1 MNSCLLTV
9 ALSDNALY
17 CIQGV
22 HFCMKCTLFIF
33 QEIKEDKMKEK
44 KTSKFRVFANNAYAV
59 KTVWQ
64 ISKSRVMHTA
74 ISSIIGYVEW
84 IFMSIFF
91 LRYVIGAIENE
102 APVENIL
109 FFVGICFVVFLLLAM
124 YDSYSKAVIYPYTDN
139 KIYRTLY
146 RKLYAKARNVELRCF
161 EDADFYNRYTMA
173 LDGSAQKMT
182 TSVNCFFSV
191 VFGVVAA
198 AAAFWSMFTIDPWSV
213 LFVISPI
220 IGNFVF
226 GALMNKIW
234 GGRYVD
240 TVKNNRIAE
249 YVNRVMHL
257 AEYAKEIR
265 YSSIHELMMKRYND
279 AMDGNAK
286 VADKYGRKA
295 IAYTWAQ
302 NVTTF
307 ALVFEGIM
315 IYAAYRT
322 IVSETMG
329 LAELAI
335 MFTAMSTSSWILIGL
350 FNNFTEALKNGQFL
364 EYFRTFMEY
373 EEKIPEDQDGIIP
386 EKIRSI
392 EFKNVCFEYKEK
404 EPVINNLSFMIEG
417 DKVCALV
424 GHNGAGKSTI
434 IKLLFRLYD
443 PTSGE
448 IFVNGTNI
456 KEYNLKAYRKQFS
469 AAFQDY
475 KVMAMSVK
483 DNVLMGESFDN
494 PDETAERALR
504 CAGVWDKVSSLSN
517 GINTIMTKEFD
528 NDGAVLSGGEQQKI
542 VVARAFAQQASVK
555 VFDEPSSALDPI
567 AEYDLYKGIMD
578 ESKGHIT
585 LFISHRLSSVKDAD
599 EVFMLENGA
608 VIEQGTHRQLMD
620 MGGKYCEMFTK
631 QAQNYL
637 ADETYREG
645 VTA

>member
-1 MNSCLLTV
+1 
-9 ALSDNALY
+9 
-17 CIQGV
+17 
-22 HFCMKCTLFIF
+22 MKDK
-33 QEIKEDKMKEK
+33 KE
-44 KTSKFRVFANNAYAV
+44 SKVRIFANNAYAV

-64 ISKSRVMHTA
+64 ISKSRVIHTA
-74 ISSIIGYVEW
+74 IGSIVGYVEW

-109 FFVGICFVVFLLLAM
+109 FFIGICFVIFLLLAM

-161 EDADFYNRYTMA
+161 EDAEFYNRYTMA

-182 TSVNCFFSV
+182 ASVNYFFSV

-198 AAAFWSMFTIDPWSV
+198 AAAFWSMFSIDPYSV

-392 EFKNVCFEYKEK
+392 EFKNVCFEYKK
-404 EPVINNLSFMIEG
+404 NEPVINNLSFKIEG

-448 IFVNGTNI
+448 ILVNGINI

-494 PDETAERALR
+494 PDETAERALK
-504 CAGVWDKVSSLSN
+504 CAGIWDKVSSLSN
-517 GINTIMTKEFD
+517 GMNTIMTKEFD

-542 VVARAFAQQASVK
+542 VIARAFAQQASVK

-620 MGGKYCEMFTK
+620 MGGKYCEMFAK

>member
-1 MNSCLLTV
+1 
-9 ALSDNALY
+9 
-17 CIQGV
+17 
-22 HFCMKCTLFIF
+22 
-33 QEIKEDKMKEK
+33 MKEK
-44 KTSKFRVFANNAYAV
+44 KESKIRIFANNFYAV
-59 KTVWQ
+59 KTIWS
-64 ISKSRVMHTA
+64 ISKSR
-74 ISSIIGYVEW
+74 IIHMMIDNIAGYAEW
-84 IFMSIFF
+84 IFMAIFF
-91 LRYVIGAIENE
+91 LRYVINAIETE
-102 APVENIL
+102 APVEQIML
-109 FFVGICFVVFLLLAM
+109 FIGICFVVCGSIAVYQSFLN
-124 YDSYSKAVIYPYTDN
+124 STVIPFTDN

-146 RKLYAKARNVELRCF
+146 KRLYAKARNVELRCF
-161 EDADFYNRYTMA
+161 EDAEFYNRYTMA
-173 LDGSAQKMT
+173 LENSAAKMT
-182 TSVNCFFSV
+182 SSVNMLFEV
-191 VFGVVAA
+191 LFGAVAA
-198 AAAFWSMFTIDPWSV
+198 LASFWSMFTIDPWSV

-265 YSSIHELMMKRYND
+265 YSSIHALMMKRYND
-279 AMDGNAK
+279 AMDGNVK
-286 VADKYGRKA
+286 VADKYAKKA
-295 IAYTWAQ
+295 IVYNWAQ

-315 IYAAYRT
+315 IYSAYRT
-322 IVSETMG
+322 IVSQTMN

-335 MFTAMSTSSWILIGL
+335 MFSAMNTSSLML
-350 FNNFTEALKNGQFL
+350 FCMFNNITEAMKNGQFL

-373 EEKIPEDQDGIIP
+373 EEKIPEDQDGVIP

-392 EFKNVCFEYKEK
+392 EFKNVCFEYKEN
-404 EPVINNLSFMIEG
+404 EPVINNLNFKIED

-448 IFVNGTNI
+448 ILVNGINI

-483 DNVLMGESFDN
+483 DNVLMGEKFDN
-494 PDETAERALR
+494 PDETAERALK
-504 CAGVWDKVSSLSN
+504 CAGVWDKISSLSN

-608 VIEQGTHRQLMD
+608 VIEQGTHRQLID

-637 ADETYREG
+637 ADENYKEG
-645 VTA
+645 VAI

>member
-1 MNSCLLTV
+1 
-9 ALSDNALY
+9 
-17 CIQGV
+17 
-22 HFCMKCTLFIF
+22 
-33 QEIKEDKMKEK
+33 MKEK
-44 KTSKFRVFANNAYAV
+44 KLRIFSNNAYAV

-64 ISKSRVMHTA
+64 ISKSRVIHTA
-74 ISSIIGYVEW
+74 INSIIGYAEW

-102 APVENIL
+102 APFGQIML
-109 FFVGICFVVFLLLAM
+109 FIGICFAVFLTVAV
-124 YDSYSKAVIYPYTDN
+124 YQSYVTAVVEPFTDN

-198 AAAFWSMFTIDPWSV
+198 GTAFWSMFSIDKWSV

-226 GALMNKIW
+226 GSLMNKIW

-240 TVKNNRIAE
+240 MVKNNRIAE

-279 AMDGNAK
+279 AMDGNSK
-286 VADKYGRKA
+286 VADKYGKKA

-315 IYAAYRT
+315 IYAAFRT
-322 IVSETMG
+322 IVSKTMG

-350 FNNFTEALKNGQFL
+350 FNNFTEALKNGRFL

-373 EEKIPEDQDGIIP
+373 EEKIPENQDGIIP
-386 EKIRSI
+386 ESIRSI
-392 EFKNVCFEYKEK
+392 EFKNVCFEYKEN
-404 EPVINNLSFMIEG
+404 EPVINNLSFKIEG
-417 DKVCALV
+417 NRVCALV

-448 IFVNGTNI
+448 ILVNGINI
-456 KEYNLKAYRKQFS
+456 MEYNLKAYRKQFS

-483 DNVLMGESFDN
+483 DNVLMGENFNN
-494 PDETAERALR
+494 PDETVEHALK
-504 CAGVWDKVSSLSN
+504 CAGVWDKVASLSN
-517 GINTIMTKEFD
+517 GMNTIMTKEFD

-567 AEYDLYKGIMD
+567 AEYDLYKGIMN

-599 EVFMLENGA
+599 EVFMLENGT
-608 VIEQGTHRQLMD
+608 VIEQGTHSQLMD
-620 MGGKYCEMFTK
+620 MNGKYCEMFTK

-637 ADETYREG
+637 ADENYKEG
-645 VTA
+645 VAV

>member
-1 MNSCLLTV
+1 
-9 ALSDNALY
+9 
-17 CIQGV
+17 
-22 HFCMKCTLFIF
+22 MKDK
-33 QEIKEDKMKEK
+33 KE
-44 KTSKFRVFANNAYAV
+44 SKFRIFANNAYAV

-64 ISKSRVMHTA
+64 ISKSRVIHTA
-74 ISSIIGYVEW
+74 IGSIIGYVEW

-220 IGNFVF
+220 IGNFIF

-265 YSSIHELMMKRYND
+265 YSCIHELMMKHYND

-286 VADKYGRKA
+286 VADKYGKKA

-322 IVSETMG
+322 IVSQTMG

-392 EFKNVCFEYKEK
+392 EFKNVCFEHKEK
-404 EPVINNLSFMIEG
+404 EPVINNLSFKIEG

-448 IFVNGTNI
+448 ILVNSINI

-494 PDETAERALR
+494 PDETAERALK

-599 EVFMLENGA
+599 EVFMLENGV

-637 ADETYREG
+637 ADENYKEG
-645 VTA
+645 VAV

>member
-1 MNSCLLTV
+1 
-9 ALSDNALY
+9 
-17 CIQGV
+17 
-22 HFCMKCTLFIF
+22 
-33 QEIKEDKMKEK
+33 MKEK
-44 KTSKFRVFANNAYAV
+44 RESKARIFANNAYAV

-64 ISKSRVMHTA
+64 ISKRRVIHTA
-74 ISSIIGYVEW
+74 LYSITGYVEW

-91 LRYVIGAIENE
+91 LRYVINAIENE
-102 APVENIL
+102 APFGTIL
-109 FFVGICFVVFLLLAM
+109 GFIGICFAVFSLLAM
-124 YDSYSKAVIYPYTDN
+124 YVSYMNSVVIPYTDN
-139 KIYRTLY
+139 KIYRCLY

-173 LDGSAQKMT
+173 LDGSAKKMT
-182 TSVNCFFSV
+182 DSVKFFFQV
-191 VFGVVAA
+191 IFGVIAA
-198 AAAFWSMFTIDPWSV
+198 AAAFSSMFMIDPFSV

-226 GALMNKIW
+226 GGLMNKIW

-240 TVKNNRIAE
+240 NVKNNRTAE

-257 AEYAKEIR
+257 AEFAKEIR
-265 YSSIHELMMKRYND
+265 YSNIHELMMKRYNE
-279 AMDGNAK
+279 AIKGNQA
-286 VADKYGRKA
+286 VADKYAKKA
-295 IAYTWAQ
+295 VAYTWAQ

-322 IVSETMG
+322 IVSKTMG

-335 MFTAMSTSSWILIGL
+335 MFTAMSTSSWILIGM
-350 FNNFTEALKNGQFL
+350 FNNFTEAMKNGQFL

-373 EEKIPEDQDGIIP
+373 KEKIPEDQDGIIP
-386 EKIRSI
+386 EEKVRSV
-392 EFKNVCFEYKEK
+392 EFRNVCFEYKEN
-404 EPVINNLSFMIEG
+404 EPVINDLSFKIEG

-448 IFVNGTNI
+448 ILVNGINI
-456 KEYNLKAYRKQFS
+456 KEYNLKAYRKLFS

-475 KVMAMSVK
+475 KVMAMSVR
-483 DNVLMGESFDN
+483 DNVLMGAESED
-494 PDETAERALR
+494 PDKTAEHALK
-504 CAGVWDKVSSLSN
+504 CAGVWEKIQSLPD
-517 GINTIMTKEFD
+517 GIDTVMTKEFD
-528 NDGAVLSGGEQQKI
+528 NNGAVLSGGEQQKI
-542 VVARAFAQQASVK
+542 VVARAFAQKASVK

-599 EVFMLENGA
+599 IVFMLENGS
-608 VIEQGTHRQLMD
+608 VIEQGSHKELMAQ
-620 MGGKYCEMFTK
+620 GGNYCEMFTK

-637 ADETYREG
+637 ADENYREG
-645 VTA
+645 AAV

>member
-1 MNSCLLTV
+1 MGK
-9 ALSDNALY
+9 
-17 CIQGV
+17 IR
-22 HFCMKCTLFIF
+22 IF
-33 QEIKEDKMKEK
+33 
-44 KTSKFRVFANNAYAV
+44 SNNAYAV
-59 KTVWQ
+59 KTVWK
-64 ISKSRVMHTA
+64 ISKSRVIHTA
-74 ISSIIGYVEW
+74 INSIIGYAEW

-102 APVENIL
+102 VPFGQIML
-109 FFVGICFVVFLLLAM
+109 FIGICFAFFLTVAVYQSYVTAVVNPF
-124 YDSYSKAVIYPYTDN
+124 TDN

-191 VFGVVAA
+191 LFGVIAA
-198 AAAFWSMFTIDPWSV
+198 GTAFWSMFSIDKWSV

-226 GALMNKIW
+226 GSLMNKIW

-249 YVNRVMHL
+249 YVNRVIHL

-279 AMDGNAK
+279 AMDSNSK
-286 VADKYGRKA
+286 VADKYGKKA

-315 IYAAYRT
+315 IYAAFRT
-322 IVSETMG
+322 IVSKTMG

-373 EEKIPEDQDGIIP
+373 EEKIPENQDGIIP
-386 EKIRSI
+386 EKIHSI
-392 EFKNVCFEYKEK
+392 EFKSVCFEYKEK
-404 EPVINNLSFMIEG
+404 EPVINDLSFKIEG

-424 GHNGAGKSTI
+424 GHNGAGKTTI

-448 IFVNGTNI
+448 ILVNGINI
-456 KEYNLKAYRKQFS
+456 KDYNLKAYRKQFS

-483 DNVLMGESFDN
+483 DNVLMGERFDN
-494 PDETAERALR
+494 PEEVAEKALK

-517 GINTIMTKEFD
+517 GMDTIMTKEFD

-567 AEYDLYKGIMD
+567 AEYDLYRGIMN

-599 EVFMLENGA
+599 EVFMLENGT
-608 VIEQGTHRQLMD
+608 VIEQGTHSQLMD
-620 MGGKYCEMFTK
+620 MNGKYCEMFTK

-637 ADETYREG
+637 ADENYREG

>member
-1 MNSCLLTV
+1 MNTKKAKIFINNFY
-9 ALSDNALY
+9 AL
-17 CIQGV
+17 
-22 HFCMKCTLFIF
+22 
-33 QEIKEDKMKEK
+33 
-44 KTSKFRVFANNAYAV
+44 

-64 ISKSRVMHTA
+64 ISKSRVIHA
-74 ISSIIGYVEW
+74 AFGSIVGYAEW

-91 LRYVIGAIENE
+91 LRYVINAIETE
-102 APVENIL
+102 APIETIL
-109 FFVGICFVVFLLLAM
+109 LFIGICFGVFLLLAM
-124 YDSYSKAVIYPYTDN
+124 YDSYLKVVIYPYTDN
-139 KIYRTLY
+139 KIYRNLY

-173 LDGSAQKMT
+173 LDGSAVKMT
-182 TSVNCFFSV
+182 NSVNHFFSV
-191 VFGVVAA
+191 VFGVAAA

-322 IVSETMG
+322 IVSQTIG

-335 MFTAMSTSSWILIGL
+335 MFTAMSASSWILIGL

-373 EEKIPEDQDGIIP
+373 KEKIPEDQDGIIP

-392 EFKNVCFEYKEK
+392 EFKNVCFEYKEN
-404 EPVINNLSFMIEG
+404 EPVINNLSFKIEG

-448 IFVNGTNI
+448 ILVNGINI
-456 KEYNLKAYRKQFS
+456 KDYNLKAYRKQFS

-475 KVMAMSVK
+475 KVMATSVK
-483 DNVLMGESFDN
+483 DNVLMGEHFDN
-494 PDETAERALR
+494 PDETAERALK

-542 VVARAFAQQASVK
+542 VVARTFVQQASVK

-567 AEYDLYKGIMD
+567 AEYDLYKGIMN
-578 ESKGHIT
+578 ESEGHIT

-637 ADETYREG
+637 ADENYKEV
-645 VTA
+645 VTT

>member
-1 MNSCLLTV
+1 
-9 ALSDNALY
+9 
-17 CIQGV
+17 
-22 HFCMKCTLFIF
+22 MKSK
-33 QEIKEDKMKEK
+33 KE
-44 KTSKFRVFANNAYAV
+44 SKFRIFANNAYAV

-64 ISKSRVMHTA
+64 ISKSRVIHTA
-74 ISSIIGYVEW
+74 VGSVVDYTEW

-102 APVENIL
+102 APVEKIL
-109 FFVGICFVVFLLLAM
+109 FFIGVCFAVFLLLAI
-124 YDSYSKAVIYPYTDN
+124 YQSYIISAVYPFTDN

-182 TSVNCFFSV
+182 TSVNYFFSV
-191 VFGVVAA
+191 VFGVIAA
-198 AAAFWSMFTIDPWSV
+198 AAAFWSMFSIDPWSV

-220 IGNFVF
+220 VGNFVF
-226 GALMNKIW
+226 GALMNRIW

-279 AMDGNAK
+279 AMDGNAR
-286 VADKYGRKA
+286 VADKYGKKA

-322 IVSETMG
+322 IVSQTMG

-373 EEKIPEDQDGIIP
+373 KEKIPESQDGMMC
-386 EKIRSI
+386 EKINSI
-392 EFKNVCFEYKEK
+392 EFKDVCFEYKEN
-404 EPVINNLSFMIEG
+404 EPVIRNLSFRIEG

-443 PTSGE
+443 PTGGE
-448 IFVNGTNI
+448 ILVNGINI
-456 KEYNLKAYRKQFS
+456 REYNLKSYRKQFS

-483 DNVLMGESFDN
+483 DNVLMGEKFDN
-494 PDETAERALR
+494 PDKIAERALR
-504 CAGVWDKVSSLSN
+504 CAGVWDKVSGLF
-517 GINTIMTKEFD
+517 GGMNTIMTREFD
-528 NDGAVLSGGEQQKI
+528 NEGAVLSGGEQQKI
-542 VVARAFAQQASVK
+542 VVARAFAQNASVK

-567 AEYDLYKGIMD
+567 AEYDLYKGIMN

-599 EVFMLENGA
+599 EVFMLENGS
-608 VIEQGTHRQLMD
+608 VIEQGTHRQLME

>member
-1 MNSCLLTV
+1 
-9 ALSDNALY
+9 
-17 CIQGV
+17 
-22 HFCMKCTLFIF
+22 
-33 QEIKEDKMKEK
+33 MKEK
-44 KTSKFRVFANNAYAV
+44 NENKIRIFANNAYAV
-59 KTVWQ
+59 KTVWK
-64 ISKSRVMHTA
+64 ISKSRVIHTA
-74 ISSIIGYVEW
+74 INSAAGYAEW

-102 APVENIL
+102 APVEKIL
-109 FFVGICFVVFLLLAM
+109 FFIGICFAVFLLLAM
-124 YDSYSKAVIYPYTDN
+124 YQSYITAAVNPFTDN
-139 KIYRTLY
+139 KIYRSLY
-146 RKLYAKARNVELRCF
+146 RKIYAKARNVELRCF

-173 LDGSAQKMT
+173 LDGASQKMT
-182 TSVNCFFSV
+182 DSVDKFFSII
-191 VFGVVAA
+191 FGFAA
-198 AAAFWSMFTIDPWSV
+198 AVAAFWSMFSIDPYSV

-226 GALMNKIW
+226 GSLMNKIW

-265 YSSIHELMMKRYND
+265 YSSIHELMMKRYNE
-279 AMDGNAK
+279 AMDRNVK
-286 VADKYGRKA
+286 VADKYSRKA
-295 IAYTWAQ
+295 IVYTWAQ

-322 IVSETMG
+322 IISQTMG

-335 MFTAMSTSSWILIGL
+335 MFTAMSTSSWILIGM
-350 FNNFTEALKNGQFL
+350 FNDLGEVMKNGQFL

-373 EEKIPEDQDGIIP
+373 EEKISENQDGISP
-386 EKIRSI
+386 ARIRSI
-392 EFKNVCFEYKEK
+392 EFKNVCFEYKEN
-404 EPVINNLSFMIEG
+404 EPVINNLSFKIEG
-417 DKVCALV
+417 DRVCALV

-448 IFVNGTNI
+448 IRVNGINI

-483 DNVLMGESFDN
+483 DNVLMGEKFDD
-494 PDETAERALR
+494 PDKTAERALK
-504 CAGVWDKVSSLSN
+504 CAGVWDKVAGLSN
-517 GINTIMTKEFD
+517 GMDTIMTREFD
-528 NDGAVLSGGEQQKI
+528 KDGVVLSGGEQQKI
-542 VVARAFAQQASVK
+542 VVARAFAQNASVK

-567 AEYDLYKGIMD
+567 AEYDLYKGIMN

-599 EVFMLENGA
+599 EVFMLENGT

-637 ADETYREG
+637 ADENYREG
-645 VTA
+645 VAI

>member
-1 MNSCLLTV
+1 MFVSKVKSRIFIN
-9 ALSDNALY
+9 N
-17 CIQGV
+17 
-22 HFCMKCTLFIF
+22 LF
-33 QEIKEDKMKEK
+33 
-44 KTSKFRVFANNAYAV
+44 AV
-59 KTVWQ
+59 KTVWE
-64 ISKSRVMHTA
+64 ISKSRVINMA
-74 ISSIIGYVEW
+74 LNSIVSYAEW

-91 LRYVIGAIENE
+91 LRYVIDAIEKE
-102 APVENIL
+102 VSFERIL
-109 FFVGICFVVFLLLAM
+109 FFIGICFVIFLLLAA
-124 YDSYSKAVIYPYTDN
+124 YKCYLNAVINPYTDN
-139 KIYRTLY
+139 KIYCALY
-146 RKLYAKARNVELRCF
+146 RRLYAKARNVELRCF
-161 EDADFYNRYTMA
+161 EDMDFYNRYIMA

-182 TSVNCFFSV
+182 NSVNHFFSV

-198 AAAFWSMFTIDPWSV
+198 AAAFWSMFSIDPWSV

-226 GALMNKIW
+226 GVLMNKIW

-265 YSSIHELMMKRYND
+265 YSSIHDLMMKRYND

-286 VADKYGRKA
+286 VADKYGKKA

-373 EEKIPEDQDGIIP
+373 EEKIPEDQDGLMP

-392 EFKNVCFEYKEK
+392 EFKNVCFEYKEN
-404 EPVINNLSFMIEG
+404 EPVINNLNFRIEG

-448 IFVNGTNI
+448 ILVNGINI

-483 DNVLMGESFDN
+483 NNVLMGGSFEN
-494 PDETAERALR
+494 PDDAAERALR
-504 CAGVWDKVSSLSN
+504 CAGVWDKISSLPN
-517 GINTIMTKEFD
+517 GMNTVMTKEFD
-528 NDGAVLSGGEQQKI
+528 NGGTVLSGGEQQKI
-542 VVARAFAQQASVK
+542 VVARAFAQHASVK

-608 VIEQGTHRQLMD
+608 VIEHGTHRSLMD

-637 ADETYREG
+637 ADENYREG
-645 VTA
+645 AAV

>member
-1 MNSCLLTV
+1 
-9 ALSDNALY
+9 
-17 CIQGV
+17 
-22 HFCMKCTLFIF
+22 
-33 QEIKEDKMKEK
+33 MKEK
-44 KTSKFRVFANNAYAV
+44 KESKVRIFANNAYAV
-59 KTVWQ
+59 KTVWD
-64 ISKSRVMHTA
+64 ISKSRVIHTA
-74 ISSIIGYVEW
+74 IGSIIGYVEW

-109 FFVGICFVVFLLLAM
+109 FFVGICFVVFLMLAM

-198 AAAFWSMFTIDPWSV
+198 ATAFWSMFTIDPWSV

-322 IVSETMG
+322 IVSQTMG

-373 EEKIPEDQDGIIP
+373 KEKIPEDQEGIIP
-386 EKIRSI
+386 EKICSI
-392 EFKNVCFEYKEK
+392 EFRNVCFEYKEN
-404 EPVINNLSFMIEG
+404 EPVINDLSFKIEG

-448 IFVNGTNI
+448 ILVNGINI
-456 KEYNLKAYRKQFS
+456 KDYNLKAYRKQFS

-494 PDETAERALR
+494 PDETAERALK

>member
-1 MNSCLLTV
+1 MKDKNSK
-9 ALSDNALY
+9 
-17 CIQGV
+17 IR
-22 HFCMKCTLFIF
+22 I
-33 QEIKEDKMKEK
+33 
-44 KTSKFRVFANNAYAV
+44 FANNAYAV

-64 ISKSRVMHTA
+64 LSKSRVLHTA
-74 ISSIIGYVEW
+74 VNSVLGYVEW

-102 APVENIL
+102 APVEKIML
-109 FFVGICFVVFLLLAM
+109 FIGICFVVFLLLAM
-124 YDSYSKAVIYPYTDN
+124 YDSFTRAVVNPYTDN
-139 KIYRTLY
+139 KIYRNLY
-146 RKLYAKARNVELRCF
+146 RRLYAKARNVELRCF
-161 EDADFYNRYTMA
+161 EDAEFYNRYTMA
-173 LDGSAQKMT
+173 LDGAAQKMT
-182 TSVNCFFSV
+182 TSVNCFFQV

-198 AAAFWSMFTIDPWSV
+198 AAAFWSMFSIDPWSV

-240 TVKNNRIAE
+240 TVKNNRIAD

-257 AEYAKEIR
+257 AEFAKEIR
-265 YSSIHELMMKRYND
+265 YSSIHSLMLRRYND
-279 AMDGNAK
+279 AMDNNAK
-286 VADKYGRKA
+286 VADKYGKKA
-295 IAYTWAQ
+295 ILYTWAQ

-322 IVSETMG
+322 IISKTMG

-373 EEKIPEDQDGIIP
+373 KEKIPEDQDGIIP
-386 EKIRSI
+386 EKIYSI
-392 EFKNVCFEYKEK
+392 EFKNVSFEYVKG
-404 EPVINNLSFMIEG
+404 EPVINNLSFKIEG

-443 PTSGE
+443 PTEGE
-448 IFVNGTNI
+448 ILVNGVNI

-483 DNVLMGESFDN
+483 DNVLMGEDFED
-494 PDETAERALR
+494 PDSVAERALR
-504 CAGVWDKVSSLSN
+504 CAGIWDKVSSLKN
-517 GINTIMTKEFD
+517 GMDTIMTKEFD
-528 NDGAVLSGGEQQKI
+528 NNGAVLSGGEQQKI
-542 VVARAFAQQASVK
+542 VVARAFAQKASVK

-578 ESKGHIT
+578 ESSGHIT

-608 VIEQGTHRQLMD
+608 VIERGTHRTLMD

-637 ADETYREG
+637 ADENYKEG
-645 VTA
+645 VAI

>member
-1 MNSCLLTV
+1 
-9 ALSDNALY
+9 
-17 CIQGV
+17 
-22 HFCMKCTLFIF
+22 MKDKKESKIRIF
-33 QEIKEDKMKEK
+33 
-44 KTSKFRVFANNAYAV
+44 SNNAYAV

-64 ISKSRVMHTA
+64 ISKTRVIHAA
-74 ISSIIGYVEW
+74 ISSITGYAEW

-91 LRYVIGAIENE
+91 LRYVINAIETE
-102 APVENIL
+102 APFETIL
-109 FFVGICFVVFLLLAM
+109 LFIGICFAVFLGLAM
-124 YDSYSKAVIYPYTDN
+124 YDSYLNAVVYPYTDN
-139 KIYRTLY
+139 KIYRRLY
-146 RKLYAKARNVELRCF
+146 SKLYAKARNVELRCF
-161 EDADFYNRYTMA
+161 EDAEFYNRYTMA
-173 LDGSAQKMT
+173 LDGSAQKIT
-182 TSVNCFFSV
+182 GSVNYFFSV

-226 GALMNKIW
+226 GGLMNKIW

-265 YSSIHELMMKRYND
+265 YSSIHGLMMKRYNE
-279 AMDGNAK
+279 AMDRNCA
-286 VADKYGRKA
+286 VADKYGKKA

-322 IVSETMG
+322 IVSQTMG

-350 FNNFTEALKNGQFL
+350 FNDLTEALKNGQFL
-364 EYFRTFMEY
+364 EYFRSFMEY
-373 EEKIPEDQDGIIP
+373 KEKIPEDQDGIIP

-392 EFKNVCFEYKEK
+392 EFRNVCFEYKEN
-404 EPVINNLSFMIEG
+404 EPVINNLSFKIEG

-443 PTSGE
+443 PTSGK
-448 IFVNGTNI
+448 ILVNGINI

-483 DNVLMGESFDN
+483 DNVLMGERFDN
-494 PDETAERALR
+494 PDQTAERALK
-504 CAGVWDKVSSLSN
+504 CAGVWDKVASLSN
-517 GINTIMTKEFD
+517 GMDTIMTREFD
-528 NDGAVLSGGEQQKI
+528 NNGAVLSGGEQQKI

-567 AEYDLYKGIMD
+567 AEYDLYKGIMN

-599 EVFMLENGA
+599 EVFMLENGT

-620 MGGKYCEMFTK
+620 MGGKYAEMFTK

-637 ADETYREG
+637 ADENYKEG
-645 VTA
+645 VTV

>member
-1 MNSCLLTV
+1 MGK
-9 ALSDNALY
+9 
-17 CIQGV
+17 IR
-22 HFCMKCTLFIF
+22 IF
-33 QEIKEDKMKEK
+33 
-44 KTSKFRVFANNAYAV
+44 SNNAYAV
-59 KTVWQ
+59 KTVWK
-64 ISKSRVMHTA
+64 ISKSRVIHTA
-74 ISSIIGYVEW
+74 INSIIGYAEW

-102 APVENIL
+102 FPFGQIML
-109 FFVGICFVVFLLLAM
+109 FIGICFVVFLTVAV
-124 YDSYSKAVIYPYTDN
+124 YQSYVTAVVNPFTDN

-191 VFGVVAA
+191 LFGVIAA
-198 AAAFWSMFTIDPWSV
+198 GTAFLSMFSIDKWSV

-226 GALMNKIW
+226 GSLMNKIW

-249 YVNRVMHL
+249 YVNRVIHL

-279 AMDGNAK
+279 AMDSNSK
-286 VADKYGRKA
+286 VADKYGKKA

-315 IYAAYRT
+315 IYAAFRT
-322 IVSETMG
+322 IVSKTMG

-373 EEKIPEDQDGIIP
+373 EEKIPENQDGIIP
-386 EKIRSI
+386 EKIHSI
-392 EFKNVCFEYKEK
+392 EFKSVCFEYKEK
-404 EPVINNLSFMIEG
+404 EPVINDLSFKIEG

-424 GHNGAGKSTI
+424 GHNGAGKTTI

-448 IFVNGTNI
+448 ILVNGINI
-456 KEYNLKAYRKQFS
+456 KDYNLKAYRKQFS

-494 PDETAERALR
+494 PEEVAEKALK
-504 CAGVWDKVSSLSN
+504 CAGVWDKVSNLSN
-517 GINTIMTKEFD
+517 GMDTIMTKEFD

-567 AEYDLYKGIMD
+567 AEYDLYRGIMN

-599 EVFMLENGA
+599 EVFMLENGS
-608 VIEQGTHRQLMD
+608 VIEQGTHSQLMD
-620 MGGKYCEMFTK
+620 MNGKYCEMFTK

-637 ADETYREG
+637 ADENYREA

>member
-1 MNSCLLTV
+1 MSKN
-9 ALSDNALY
+9 
-17 CIQGV
+17 
-22 HFCMKCTLFIF
+22 
-33 QEIKEDKMKEK
+33 EK
-44 KTSKFRVFANNAYAV
+44 SKARIFANNAYAV
-59 KTVWQ
+59 KTVWG
-64 ISKSRVMHTA
+64 ISKKRVIHTA
-74 ISSIIGYVEW
+74 VHSVSGYAEW

-91 LRYVIGAIENE
+91 LRYVINAIETE
-102 APVENIL
+102 APFETIL
-109 FFVGICFVVFLLLAM
+109 RFLGICFAVFSLLAM
-124 YDSYSKAVIYPYTDN
+124 YTSYMNSVIIPFTDN
-139 KIYRTLY
+139 KIYRCLY
-146 RKLYAKARNVELRCF
+146 RKLYAKARNIELRCF

-182 TSVNCFFSV
+182 KSVEFFFQV
-191 VFGVVAA
+191 IFGVAA
-198 AAAFWSMFTIDPWSV
+198 AAAAFSSMFMIDPYSV

-226 GALMNKIW
+226 GGLMNKIW
-234 GGRYVD
+234 GGRYTD
-240 TVKNNRIAE
+240 NVKNNRKAE

-265 YSSIHELMMKRYND
+265 YSNIHALMMKRYGE
-279 AMDGNAK
+279 AVEGNVE
-286 VADKYGRKA
+286 VAEKYAGKA
-295 IAYTWAQ
+295 IVYTWAQ

-322 IVSETMG
+322 IVSKTMG

-335 MFTAMSTSSWILIGL
+335 MFSAMSTSSWILIGM
-350 FNNFTEALKNGQFL
+350 FNNFMEAMKNGQFL

-373 EEKIPEDQDGIIP
+373 EEKIPENQDGIIP
-386 EKIRSI
+386 EEKVRSI
-392 EFKNVCFEYKEK
+392 EFKNVSFEYKENH
-404 EPVINNLSFMIEG
+404 PVINGLSFKIEG

-448 IFVNGTNI
+448 ILVNGINI
-456 KEYNLKAYRKQFS
+456 KEYNLKAYRKLFS

-475 KVMAMSVK
+475 KVMAMSVR
-483 DNVLMGESFDN
+483 DNVLMGEEFDD
-494 PDETAERALR
+494 PDKTAERALK
-504 CAGVWDKVSSLSN
+504 CAGVWDKIQSLSG
-517 GINTIMTKEFD
+517 GIDTVMTKEFD
-528 NDGAVLSGGEQQKI
+528 SSGAVLSGGEQQKI
-542 VVARAFAQQASVK
+542 VVARAFAQKTSVK

-567 AEYDLYKGIMD
+567 AEYNLYKGIMD

-599 EVFMLENGA
+599 TVFMLENGS
-608 VIEQGTHRQLMD
+608 VIEQGSHKTLMSQN
-620 MGGKYCEMFTK
+620 GKYCEMFTR

-637 ADETYREG
+637 ADENYRERIK
-645 VTA
+645 V

>member
-1 MNSCLLTV
+1 M
-9 ALSDNALY
+9 
-17 CIQGV
+17 G
-22 HFCMKCTLFIF
+22 H
-33 QEIKEDKMKEK
+33 KEK
-44 KTSKFRVFANNAYAV
+44 LKLAYNNLYII
-59 KTVWQ
+59 KIIWR
-64 ISKSRVMHTA
+64 ISKKRIIHTA
-74 ISSIIGYVEW
+74 IGSIIGYVEW

-109 FFVGICFVVFLLLAM
+109 FFIGICFVVFLLLAM
-124 YDSYSKAVIYPYTDN
+124 YDSYSKSVIYPYTDN

-182 TSVNCFFSV
+182 SSVNYFFSV
-191 VFGVVAA
+191 VFGALAA

-265 YSSIHELMMKRYND
+265 YSSIHELMMSRYNK
-279 AMDGNAK
+279 AMDGNVK
-286 VADKYGRKA
+286 VADKYARKA
-295 IAYTWAQ
+295 IVYNWAQ

-373 EEKIPEDQDGIIP
+373 EEKIPENQDGIIP
-386 EKIRSI
+386 KKIRSI
-392 EFKNVCFEYKEK
+392 EFRNVCFEYKEN
-404 EPVINNLSFMIEG
+404 EPVINDLSFKIEG

-443 PTSGE
+443 PTNGE
-448 IFVNGTNI
+448 ILVNGINI

-475 KVMAMSVK
+475 KVIAMSVK
-483 DNVLMGESFDN
+483 DNVLMGEKFDN
-494 PDETAERALR
+494 PDEIVERALR
-504 CAGVWDKVSSLSN
+504 CAGVWDKIAWLSN
-517 GINTIMTKEFD
+517 GMNTIMTKEFD

-542 VVARAFAQQASVK
+542 VVARAFAQLASVK

-567 AEYDLYKGIMD
+567 AEYDLYKGIMN

-599 EVFMLENGA
+599 EVFMLENGT

-620 MGGKYCEMFTK
+620 MNGKYCEMFTK

-637 ADETYREG
+637 ADENYKEE
-645 VTA
+645 VAI

>member
-1 MNSCLLTV
+1 MKDKKESK
-9 ALSDNALY
+9 
-17 CIQGV
+17 V
-22 HFCMKCTLFIF
+22 HI
-33 QEIKEDKMKEK
+33 
-44 KTSKFRVFANNAYAV
+44 FANNAYAV

-64 ISKSRVMHTA
+64 ISKSRVIHTA
-74 ISSIIGYVEW
+74 IGSIIGYVEW

-109 FFVGICFVVFLLLAM
+109 FFVGICFVIFLLLAM

-392 EFKNVCFEYKEK
+392 EFKNVCFEYKEN
-404 EPVINNLSFMIEG
+404 EPVINNLSFKIEG

-448 IFVNGTNI
+448 ILVNGINI
-456 KEYNLKAYRKQFS
+456 KKYNLKAYRKQFS

-494 PDETAERALR
+494 PDETAERALK

-517 GINTIMTKEFD
+517 GMNTIMTKEFD

-567 AEYDLYKGIMD
+567 AEYDLYKGIMG

-620 MGGKYCEMFTK
+620 MGGKYAEMFTK